1 MIDFP
6 IANIALAADV
16 RRWHKTPSYKAPSI
30 SEHTCQV
37 AHYSLYLLNGIVKNP
52 TVEQELKLLKLA
64 MWHDMSETIT
74 GDVPTPLKRYLES
87 LFPAGQSPLEIL
99 EERLCKPYARAKDD
113 ADELTKIIMKLAD
126 VLDAAHFAQNEIK
139 ARASKAI
146 FDERKAAYASYVDK
160 GKTLFPEHNW
170 KYAHELLNELMT
182 SEPLSIAFSEL
193 MAHEGGADLLN
204 PLPGQ
209 WDTKKKGSG
218 YASQST
224 FSLIRELC
232 ARLFRFRP
240 NA

>member
-37 AHYSLYLLNGIVKNP
+37 SHYSLYLLNGIVGTP

-87 LFPAGQSPLEIL
+87 LFPQGQSPLEIL
-99 EERLCKPYARAKDD
+99 EERLCRPYAEAKRD
-113 ADELTKIIMKLAD
+113 ADDLTKIIMKLAD

-139 ARASKAI
+139 ARASKTI
-146 FDERKAAYASYVDK
+146 FDERKAAYASYVAK
-160 GKTLFPEHNW
+160 GESQYPDYNW
-170 KYAHELLNELMT
+170 HYAHELLDELMT
-182 SEPLSIAFSEL
+182 SEPVSIAFTEL
-193 MAHEGGADLLN
+193 MAHQANPELLN
-204 PLPGQ
+204 PGAVQ
-209 WDTKKKGSG
+209 WETKKKGSN
-218 YASQST
+218 YDTRST
-224 FSLIRELC
+224 WSLVRELGS
-232 ARLFRFRP
+232 RLFGSRP
-240 NA
+240 SA